1 MAVSAPSRAES
12 SGEATSPTPA
22 LPAGAGAPSPPSGL
36 PRGTTRLGMLL
47 LLAADA
53 MVLVTLLTAY
63 FTIRGGSPKWPA
75 AGVQV
80 GTYIPTVLTITAAM
94 SAFSVAW
101 MLSAVRQNDQ
111 RNAFAA
117 ALLTIVLG
125 VAMAN
130 AQWYAM
136 TNSKFG
142 PSDHAYGTLYHL
154 LLGYHLAHLLAGLAM
169 VGVVAAQ
176 TLAGHYSRDD
186 HEPVR
191 AAALFWQYGNVAWFT
206 VLTVLFLLSP
216 HAQK

>member
-1 MAVSAPSRAES
+1 PN
-12 SGEATSPTPA
+12 
-22 LPAGAGAPSPPSGL
+22 GL

-53 MVLVTLLTAY
+53 MVLVVLLVAY

-75 AGVQV
+75 SGVQV
-80 GTYIPTVLTITAAM
+80 GTYIPTVLSVTAVM
-94 SAFSVAW
+94 SALSVAW
-101 MLSAVRQNDQ
+101 MLSATRQNDQ

-117 ALLTIVLG
+117 AVLTVVLG
-125 VAMAN
+125 LAMAN

-136 TNSKFG
+136 TNAGFG
-142 PSDHAYGTLYHL
+142 PADHAYGTLYHL

-176 TLAGHYSRDD
+176 TLAGHYSRED

-191 AAALFWQYGNVAWFT
+191 AAATFWQYGNVVWFT
-206 VLTVLFLLSP
+206 VLTVLFLLTP

>member
-1 MAVSAPSRAES
+1 MAVTAPARPVSE
-12 SGEATSPTPA
+12 GEAAPGTPA
-22 LPAGAGAPSPPSGL
+22 LPAGAGASAPPSGL

-47 LLAADA
+47 VVAADSMA
-53 MVLVTLLTAY
+53 LVTLLVAY

-94 SAFSVAW
+94 SALSVAW
-101 MLSAVRQNDQ
+101 VLFAVRHNDQ

-117 ALLTIVLG
+117 ALLTVVLG
-125 VAMAN
+125 LAMAN

-136 TNSKFG
+136 TNANFG
-142 PSDHAYGTLYHL
+142 PGDHAYGTLYHL
-154 LLGYHLAHLLAGLAM
+154 LLGYHLAHLLAGLVM

-176 TLAGHYSRDD
+176 TLAGHYSRED

-191 AAALFWQYGNVAWFT
+191 AAALFWQYGNVVWFT
-206 VLTVLFLLSP
+206 VLTTLFLLSP
-216 HAQK
+216 HAHG

>member
-1 MAVSAPSRAES
+1 MAVTAPTRAASA
-12 SGEATSPTPA
+12 GEATTATPA
-22 LPAGAGAPSPPSGL
+22 LPAGAGAPTPPNGL

-53 MVLVTLLTAY
+53 MVLVTLLAAY

-80 GTYIPTVLTITAAM
+80 GTYIPTVLTITAVMTAL
-94 SAFSVAW
+94 SVAW
-101 MLSAVRQNDQ
+101 MVYATRQNDQ

-117 ALLTIVLG
+117 ALLTVVLG

-136 TNSKFG
+136 TTAKFG
-142 PSDHAYGTLYHL
+142 PGDHAYGTLYHL
-154 LLGYHLAHLLAGLAM
+154 FLGYHLVHVVGGLVVIA
-169 VGVVAAQ
+169 VVAAQ
-176 TLAGHYSRDD
+176 TLAGHYSRED

-191 AAALFWQYGNVAWFT
+191 AAAAFWQYGNVVLFT
-206 VLTVLFLLSP
+206 VVTVLFLLSP
-216 HAQK
+216 HAHK

>member
-1 MAVSAPSRAES
+1 MAVTAPARAPSAP
-12 SGEATSPTPA
+12 EAAPATPA
-22 LPAGAGAPSPPSGL
+22 LPAGAGASTAPNGL

-53 MVLVTLLTAY
+53 MVLATLLATY

-75 AGVQV
+75 PGVRV
-80 GTYIPTVLTITAAM
+80 GTYIPTVLTITAVMTAL
-94 SAFSVAW
+94 SVSW
-101 MLSAVRQNDQ
+101 VLYAVRHNDQ

-125 VAMAN
+125 LAMAN

-136 TNSKFG
+136 TTAKFG
-142 PSDHAYGTLYHL
+142 PGDHAYGTLYHL
-154 LLGYHLAHLLAGLAM
+154 FLGYHLVHLLAGLVM
-169 VGVVAAQ
+169 VAVVAAQ
-176 TLAGHYSRDD
+176 TLAGHYSRED

-191 AAALFWQYGNVAWFT
+191 AAALFWQYGNVVWFT

-216 HAQK
+216 HAHK

>member
-1 MAVSAPSRAES
+1 MAVTAPTRAASA
-12 SGEATSPTPA
+12 GEATSAAPA
-22 LPAGAGAPSPPSGL
+22 LPAGAGAPTAPNGL

-53 MVLVTLLTAY
+53 MVLVTLVVAY

-75 AGVQV
+75 AGVSV
-80 GTYIPTVLTITAAM
+80 GTYIPTVLTITAVMTAM
-94 SAFSVAW
+94 SVGW
-101 MLSAVRQNDQ
+101 MLFAVRHNDQ
-111 RNAFAA
+111 RNSFAA
-117 ALLTIVLG
+117 ALLTVVLG
-125 VAMAN
+125 LAMAN

-136 TNSKFG
+136 TNAKFG
-142 PSDHAYGTLYHL
+142 PGDHAYGTLYHL
-154 LLGYHLAHLLAGLAM
+154 FLGYHLAHLLAGLVI

-176 TLAGHYSRDD
+176 TLAGHYSRED

-216 HAQK
+216 HAHK